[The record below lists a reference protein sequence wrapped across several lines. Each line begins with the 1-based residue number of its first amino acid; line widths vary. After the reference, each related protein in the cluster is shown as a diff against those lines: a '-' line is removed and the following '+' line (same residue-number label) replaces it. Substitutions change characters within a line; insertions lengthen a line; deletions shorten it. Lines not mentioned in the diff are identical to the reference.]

1 MKKSEKMIIKFLDKH
16 FDEKELL
23 LMRSYRMRCEDF
35 CSGQTHAEST
45 VCRLCY
51 NAKMSLSFVALKI
64 TRLQKCWSIF
74 NSAKIH
80 LLCHTVGRVAS
91 GIGQSSANCNCP
103 FVSVGESK
111 IRLIVQHLGNLDDK
125 LTYFKNGSFLLLV
138 LLLWCWFLE
147 PRETGFEPFTYF
159 CFSASD
165 N

>member
-1 MKKSEKMIIKFLDKH
+1 MIIKFLDKH

-51 NAKMSLSFVALKI
+51 NAKMTLSFVALKI

-80 LLCHTVGRVAS
+80 LLCHTVGRVAY
-91 GIGQSSANCNCP
+91 GIGQWSASSNCP
-103 FVSVGESK
+103 FGSVGESK
-111 IRLIVQHLGNLDDK
+111 IRSIVQHLGNLDEN
-125 LTYFKNGSFLLLV
+125 LRYFKNGSFLLLV